1 MLCVHYNFWRELC
14 YFHKYIGR
22 STQETLH
29 RATLG
34 NAAIAGVDKET
45 GSIEAGK
52 CADMIVVKENPL
64 ENLATLRNVSMV
76 IANGNLICEPRHK
89 QMKEIDELLDRYM

>member
-1 MLCVHYNFWRELC
+1 
-14 YFHKYIGR
+14 
-22 STQETLH
+22 
-29 RATLG
+29 
-34 NAAIAGVDKET
+34 
-45 GSIEAGK
+45 
-52 CADMIVVKENPL
+52 MIVVKENPL